1 MELSKMILDIEQHI
15 DVKRGITDVY
25 EGVLLELTDKMCY
38 PDGRSYDM
46 RLERKPGGRWFRDF
60 PNDTGHLWGIV
71 QTIKPPTLL
80 EITGQMFMSYPVANH
95 LSFKLVETDGVTRV
109 TLRHRALGLIPEED
123 GKGVG
128 QGWGELLEGI
138 KKNLES

>member
-1 MELSKMILDIEQHI
+1 
-15 DVKRGITDVY
+15 
-25 EGVLLELTDKMCY
+25 
-38 PDGRSYDM
+38 
-46 RLERKPGGRWFRDF
+46 
-60 PNDTGHLWGIV
+60 
-71 QTIKPPTLL
+71 
-80 EITGQMFMSYPVANH
+80 MFMSYPVANH